1 MSRATNYIPGGDQAV
16 YQALYRKWRPKVFD
30 DVIGQEHITETLKTQ
45 VKTGHLSHAYIFIGT
60 RGTGKTTCARIL
72 AKAVNCESPING
84 NPCNQCKTCRGIDDG
99 SILDI
104 VELDAASN
112 TGVDNVRDLKEE
124 AVFSPAAAKKR
135 VYIIDEV
142 HMLSLAAFNALLK
155 IIEEPPS
162 HLMFILATTELQKVP
177 ATILSRC
184 QRHSFRRIP
193 TQRLAA
199 YLGEIARREKLQ
211 LDESAAMQ
219 IGRLAEGGVRDALSI
234 LDQCSGK
241 EHITTETVFETMGLA
256 GNRNLVLLLQQVL
269 QHDSAQALQ
278 LFQKIWLDGKEPA
291 SFLGELNGLIR
302 DIMIVKAAP
311 AGAGELISGNY
322 ERDILDSFAAKMT
335 KEEVLYCADTL
346 QDAIARIRQVRNPR
360 TVAELCIVSLCDSR
374 TAESIL
380 SLRARVSRLEEI
392 LKSGIIPVQAQAAE
406 ETMTATVIATPQ
418 LKPLDRAQTQTEVPG
433 TEPFASPQERQ
444 SIPIPEITLQEPAEL
459 PRNPEPVID
468 GQKSAGTEIP
478 AYEHI
483 PQKPAYDASA
493 SETEE
498 RKAVSADRQV
508 QIEQILEQA
517 KAKLPIEIR
526 FSVGDPE
533 KIRIELENQD
543 LILEALPGFLLE
555 RLKKPENRAVFSAAA
570 ETVLGHPVAVRLA
583 ELKKENRAVR
593 DINELRKF
601 KEITF
606 IS

>member
-346 QDAIARIRQVRNPR
+346 QDAITRIRQVRNPR

-392 LKSGIIPVQAQAAE
+392 LKSGVIPVQAQAAE

-555 RLKKPENRAVFSAAA
+555 RLKKPENRAAFSAAA